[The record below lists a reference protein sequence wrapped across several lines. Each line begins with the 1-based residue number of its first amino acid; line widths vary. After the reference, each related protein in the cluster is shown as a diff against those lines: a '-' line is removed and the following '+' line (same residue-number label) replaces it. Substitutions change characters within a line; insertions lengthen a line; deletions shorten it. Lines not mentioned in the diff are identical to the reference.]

1 MSNKHL
7 NIKVS
12 ERQSWE
18 GSILEEDKLSFLMC
32 QPKNNYFQS
41 DKKQCKLDWAQGLF
55 YSTAGTL
62 PLSSAPEIITHRYL
76 FFVSTPGCATNCLL
90 PGLPWYKSSYFV
102 ILSWNSINNSTL
114 KWSNYLFAIF
124 GGFFFFTKHF
134 LVICD
139 INSSK
144 DKQIGSDREP
154 ISSSQSIL
162 LFCET
167 KQRIDGEIF
176 IYLQPVLHI
185 SYLFNYSSQL
195 PHTNPSF
202 LKYASC

>member
-1 MSNKHL
+1 MVQL
-7 NIKVS
+7 FI
-12 ERQSWE
+12 
-18 GSILEEDKLSFLMC
+18 
-32 QPKNNYFQS
+32 
-41 DKKQCKLDWAQGLF
+41 CK
-55 YSTAGTL
+55 
-62 PLSSAPEIITHRYL
+62 
-76 FFVSTPGCATNCLL
+76 
-90 PGLPWYKSSYFV
+90 
-102 ILSWNSINNSTL
+102 
-114 KWSNYLFAIF
+114 
-124 GGFFFFTKHF
+124 FFFF

-167 KQRIDGEIF
+167 KQRIDGETF

-185 SYLFNYSSQL
+185 AYLFNYSSQL

-202 LKYASC
+202 LMYASC